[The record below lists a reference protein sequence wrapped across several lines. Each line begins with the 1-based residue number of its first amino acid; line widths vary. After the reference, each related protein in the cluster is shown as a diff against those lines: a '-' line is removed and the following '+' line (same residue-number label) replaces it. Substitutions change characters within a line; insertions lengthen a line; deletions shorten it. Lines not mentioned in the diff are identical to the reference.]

1 MPFIQKVEKM
11 LKNKFFI
18 AFLGIMLVVALVYN
32 ISYFTSRG
40 KPKVRKQTNM
50 AVETIDPPP
59 SENVDKSAREM
70 NSNSLKSIYKPSN
83 IVDNLKRITVENK
96 PWGRNPFLTPDEEM
110 SIRLTSSKGEGED
123 KEPAIIKG
131 ILIGEKQ
138 RVAIIDHKIVT
149 EGDWIGAEQV
159 VRIDK
164 DKVVL
169 TLGKSQR
176 VITME
181 KSPVSI
187 IVEET
192 KHNEI

>member
-1 MPFIQKVEKM
+1 M
-11 LKNKFFI
+11 LSNKYFI
-18 AFLGIMLVVALVYN
+18 AFLGILLVVALAYN
-32 ISYFTSRG
+32 VRYFSTRG
-40 KPKVRKQTNM
+40 KPKAREQTNK
-50 AVETIDPPP
+50 AVETIDPPL
-59 SENVDKSAREM
+59 SNNVDKSA
-70 NSNSLKSIYKPSN
+70 NDKNTKLLQSINEPSK
-83 IVDNLKRITVENK
+83 IVDNVKRMVAENK
-96 PWGRNPFLTPDEEM
+96 PWGRNPFLTPDEEL
-110 SIRLTSSKGEGED
+110 SIRLISRKGEGEGE
-123 KEPAIIKG
+123 EPAIIKG

-149 EGDWIGAEQV
+149 EGDWIGPEQV

-181 KSPVSI
+181 ETPVSI

>member
-1 MPFIQKVEKM
+1 M

-40 KPKVRKQTNM
+40 KPKVREQTNK
-50 AVETIDPPP
+50 AVETIDSQV
-59 SENVDKSAREM
+59 SENDDKAASEM
-70 NSNSLKSIYKPSN
+70 NANLFKSIYKPSK
-83 IVDNLKRITVENK
+83 IVDNFKRITVENK

-110 SIRLTSSKGEGED
+110 SIRLTSTKGEGKEE
-123 KEPAIIKG
+123 EPAIIKG

>member
-40 KPKVRKQTNM
+40 KPKVREQTSK
-50 AVETIDPPP
+50 AVETIDPTLPI
-59 SENVDKSAREM
+59 NADKSAKQV
-70 NSNSLKSIYKPSN
+70 NTNLLKSICKPSK
-83 IVDNLKRITVENK
+83 IVDNFKRITVENK

-164 DKVVL
+164 DKVIL

-181 KSPVSI
+181 NPPVSI

>member
-1 MPFIQKVEKM
+1 MLFIQKVEKI

-32 ISYFTSRG
+32 INYFSNRG
-40 KPKVRKQTNM
+40 KPKVREQTNM
-50 AVETIDPPP
+50 AVATIDPPP
-59 SENVDKSAREM
+59 SENVDKTAREM
-70 NSNSLKSIYKPSN
+70 NNNSLKSIYKPSK
-83 IVDNLKRITVENK
+83 IVANFKRITVENK

-110 SIRLTSSKGEGED
+110 SIRLTSTKGEGED
-123 KEPAIIKG
+123 KEPTIIKG

-138 RVAIIDHKIVT
+138 RVAIIDHEIVT

-159 VRIDK
+159 VKIDK
-164 DKVVL
+164 EKVVL

-181 KSPVSI
+181 KIPVSI

>member
-181 KSPVSI
+181 KSTVSI

>member
-1 MPFIQKVEKM
+1 M

-50 AVETIDPPP
+50 AVETIDPTP